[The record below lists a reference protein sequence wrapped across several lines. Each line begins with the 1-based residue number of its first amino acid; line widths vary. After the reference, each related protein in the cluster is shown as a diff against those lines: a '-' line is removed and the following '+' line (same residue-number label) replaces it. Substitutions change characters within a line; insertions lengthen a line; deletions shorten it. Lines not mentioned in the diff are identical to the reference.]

1 MYTDLNL
8 SKPKENEKV
17 FVGMDSKPMAPKIAV
32 FRNNKFFDVSDESIE
47 LFPTHWKY
55 PNVPLM
61 F

>member
-1 MYTDLNL
+1 MYNDLKNK
-8 SKPKENEKV
+8 KPKEGAKV
-17 FVGMDSKPMAPKIAV
+17 FCGISSTPLKPKIAIYKSG
-32 FRNNKFFDVSDESIE
+32 KFLDVSDKNIE